1 MYRQRYEY
9 RVIQEGLYNAF
20 KDLVDKIYLTSRPAV
35 NPSDPKSYIVIRLS
49 SGIRDRGD
57 TYQTARATVHIF
69 VRDREGGIEN
79 AVLLDRITNRIC
91 DMMPLIEP
99 RFTAFNPNML
109 SSGEDSGFH
118 YHILQLSLT
127 INKKTLKTK
136 PPVEEEETP
145 TEGEELSQDFYQYEF

>member
-9 RVIQEGLYNAF
+9 RVIQEGLYNALKPLADGIF
-20 KDLVDKIYLTSRPAV
+20 LTSRPKVDA
-35 NPSDPKSYIVIRLS
+35 NTPKSFIVIRLS

-57 TYQTARATVHIF
+57 TYQTARVLIHIF
-69 VRDREGGIEN
+69 VRDKAGGIED
-79 AVLLDRITNRIC
+79 AVLLDTITNDIC

-99 RFTAFNPNML
+99 RFTAFNPNLL

-127 INKKTLKTK
+127 INKKTL
-136 PPVEEEETP
+136 
-145 TEGEELSQDFYQYEF
+145 